1 MDEVSS
7 GILWYLGFLLSVTCH
22 EAAHA
27 WAALRG
33 GDPTAYEGGQVTLD
47 PIPHIRRSPV
57 GMVLMP
63 VASIALIGFPMG
75 FASAPYNVAWADRY
89 PKRAAWMALA
99 GPASNL
105 LILVLAGIGFWI
117 GESSGVFARSAS
129 PHFDQIVRTLDGGL
143 WPTIAHLLSI
153 LFSMN
158 LILFVLNMLPVPPLD
173 GASAL
178 GILVNE
184 ATARRMQAAMRNPAY
199 SMIGLL
205 LAWNFFGEIFQPI
218 FVLAL
223 NLIFPGAGYGLR

>member
-1 MDEVSS
+1 MQELGS
-7 GILWYLGFLLSVTCH
+7 GILWYFGFLFSVTCH

-33 GDPTAYEGGQVTLD
+33 GDPTAYDGGQVTLD
-47 PIPHIRRSPV
+47 PEPHMRRSPI
-57 GMVLMP
+57 GMILMP
-63 VASIALIGFPMG
+63 IASIIMIGFPMG

-105 LILVLAGIGFWI
+105 LIVVLAGLAFYV

-129 PHFDQIVRTLDGGL
+129 PNFDQIVRALDQGL
-143 WPTIAHLLSI
+143 WPGVARILSI

-178 GILVNE
+178 GLLVDE
-184 ATARRMQAAMRNPAY
+184 STARTMQEAMRQPAF

-205 LAWNFFGEIFQPI
+205 IAWNFFAEIFHPI
-218 FVLAL
+218 FALAL
-223 NLIFPGAGYGLR
+223 NLVFPGAGYGVR